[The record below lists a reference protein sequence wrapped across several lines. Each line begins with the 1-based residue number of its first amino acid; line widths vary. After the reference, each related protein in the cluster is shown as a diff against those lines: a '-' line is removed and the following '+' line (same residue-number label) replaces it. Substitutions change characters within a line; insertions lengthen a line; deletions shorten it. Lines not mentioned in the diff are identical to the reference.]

1 MKLSE
6 NIEEY
11 LEMLYVFEEQGEH
24 TASIK
29 RVSEELGISPPSAV
43 QMLKKLEKQGLVN
56 YKKRVGVSLTKDGR
70 DIARTI
76 IRNHRLA
83 ETLMRKTLNKKIDEE
98 VVCGLEHHMSE
109 EFADAI
115 CTLLDHPETCP
126 HGNTIPKG
134 KCCG

>member
-11 LEMLYVFEEQGEH
+11 LEMLYVLEEKGEH

-29 RVSEELGISPPSAV
+29 KVSKELKISPPSAV
-43 QMLKKLEKQGLVN
+43 QMLKKLEKNGFVN
-56 YKKRVGVSLTKDGR
+56 YKKREGVSLTKDGR
-70 DIARTI
+70 DVARKV

-83 ETLMRKTLNKKIDEE
+83 ETLMRRTLNKKIDED

-109 EFADAI
+109 EFADAV
-115 CTLLDHPETCP
+115 CTLLEHPRTCP
-126 HGNTIPKG
+126 HGNMIPKG
-134 KCCG
+134 KCC